1 MFHAKAWFD
10 RNFFCSTQA
19 QTLCLKELSV
29 RSCPFG
35 VAITYCIVPAG
46 IKGLKLEL
54 FGISGTAA

>member
-19 QTLCLKELSV
+19 QTLCLEELSF

-35 VAITYCIVPAG
+35 VAITYCIAYGKYEIPF
-46 IKGLKLEL
+46 IY
-54 FGISGTAA
+54 